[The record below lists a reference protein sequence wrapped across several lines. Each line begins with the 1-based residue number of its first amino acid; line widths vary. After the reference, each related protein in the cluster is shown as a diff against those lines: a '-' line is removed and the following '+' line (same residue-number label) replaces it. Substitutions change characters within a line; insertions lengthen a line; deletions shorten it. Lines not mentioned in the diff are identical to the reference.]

1 MTNEEV
7 DQLAKALGNKWEELA
22 EELRHITQ
30 KGKHFINKT
39 LAYFN
44 IILDIK
50 MFKEDADDDEL
61 RARIALVAWQDK
73 NGAEATKTTMIETLT
88 AIGMEEMATS
98 VFGSDKMEE

>member
-1 MTNEEV
+1 MPSRTIVFFNV
-7 DQLAKALGNKWEELA
+7 
-22 EELRHITQ
+22 ITLT
-30 KGKHFINKT
+30 F
-39 LAYFN
+39 
-44 IILDIK
+44 ILDIK
-50 MFKEDADDDEL
+50 MFKEDADNDEL

>member
-1 MTNEEV
+1 M
-7 DQLAKALGNKWEELA
+7 AF
-22 EELRHITQ
+22 
-30 KGKHFINKT
+30 FI
-39 LAYFN
+39 